1 MTKTILVHHHI
12 FKNAGTS
19 FNYALQSYFGDRFIE
34 FDLPNSQVVTASHL
48 EKLILERPDVLAISS
63 HHACMPTP
71 QGENYRTIS
80 SVLLRKP
87 LSRIKSIYKFESKQ
101 DVATEGAIKAKNLDF
116 KEYVIW
122 RLEQTPVMFCNYQ
135 THYCSRQG
143 DRHDLPTEKDLQ
155 VAIENLKNCF
165 IVGTLERYRESL
177 KIATNEL
184 RKFYPDLNL
193 EYRRLNITSN
203 QKQEEEVKLELREEL
218 GDKIVEKLE
227 AMNQLDKKLY
237 QVAEYLV
244 NERLVKEGGVYASK
258 FEG

>member
-34 FDLPNSQVVTASHL
+34 FDLPNSQVVSASDL
-48 EKLILERPDVLAISS
+48 EKLILKRPEALAISS

-87 LSRIKSIYKFESKQ
+87 LSRIKSIYKFETQQ
-101 DVATEGAIKAKNLDF
+101 DAATEGAIKAKKLDF

-135 THYCSRQG
+135 THYCSRQS
-143 DRHDLPTEKDLQ
+143 DRHNLPTEKDLQ
-155 VAIENLKNCF
+155 VAIINIKKCL
-165 IVGTLERYRESL
+165 ILGTVERYQDSL

-184 RKFYPDLNL
+184 RNFYPDIDL
-193 EYRRLNITSN
+193 EYQRLNITSH
-203 QKQEEEVKLELREEL
+203 QQPKEEVKLELIEEL
-218 GDKIVEKLE
+218 GEKIVKKLE
-227 AMNQLDKKLY
+227 AMNQLDEKLY

-244 NERLVKEGGVYASK
+244 NEKIRSIPPSPP
-258 FEG
+258 F